1 MKALILVGGYGTRLR
16 PLTLSVPKPLIH
28 FCNRPIIEYQIRA
41 LVELGVNHVILAV
54 AYRPD
59 AMKDALTRLESK
71 YGIRISCS
79 VEEEPLLTAGPIRL
93 AKDLIF
99 DDAENEEFPE
109 LLFVFNS
116 DVICEFPLGDVLK
129 FHLAHK
135 HEGTVCCTTVTDPSL
150 YGVIKFRSSTG
161 CIDSFIEKP
170 TTYVGNSINAGLYLF
185 NRSIVER
192 IQPKPTSIE
201 KEIFPVM
208 AAEGELYCFQL
219 QGYWADIGKPKDFLE
234 GTKLYLQA
242 LSHKVSQKSSSGEAT
257 GGFRPLSESPVLTH
271 RRPSLLSQGTGFIG
285 NVLVHPSATIGEG
298 CLIGPDVTIGPNC
311 VIGNG
316 VRLRGTALMAN
327 VTIADHSWVDNSII
341 GWNSHLGKWVRI
353 EGLTVLGQDVTV
365 KAECFINAAFILP
378 YKAIGK
384 SVMEAGSILM

>member
-41 LVELGVNHVILAV
+41 LVELGVKHVILAV

-59 AMKDALTRLESK
+59 VMKDALSRLEAK
-71 YGIRISCS
+71 YGIKLSCS

-93 AKDLIF
+93 ARDLIYE
-99 DDAENEEFPE
+99 DMENEEHPE

-116 DVICEFPLGDVLK
+116 DIICEFPLADVLK
-129 FHLAHK
+129 FHLAHQR
-135 HEGTVCCTTVTDPSL
+135 EGTICATTVKDPSL
-150 YGVIKFRSSTG
+150 YGVIQYDSGTG
-161 CIDSFIEKP
+161 VIDKFIEKP
-170 TTYVGNSINAGLYLF
+170 QTWVGDCINAGLYLF
-185 NRSIVER
+185 NRSMIDR
-192 IQPKPTSIE
+192 IEPRPTSIE
-201 KEIFPVM
+201 KEVFPAM
-208 AAEGELYCFQL
+208 AADRQLYCFKL

-234 GTKLYLQA
+234 GTKLYLEA
-242 LSHKVSQKSSSGEAT
+242 LCHKTTNEL
-257 GGFRPLSESPVLTH
+257 PESAPPSTLAGSRELHHHKT
-271 RRPSLLSQGTGFIG
+271 SLLSRGPTFVG
-285 NVLVHPSATIGEG
+285 NVLIHPSAQIGEG
-298 CLIGPDVTIGPNC
+298 CLIGPDVTVGPNC

-316 VRLRGTALMAN
+316 VRLRSSALMAN
-327 VTIADHSWVDNSII
+327 VTVGDHCWVDNSII
-341 GWNSHLGKWVRI
+341 GWNSHLGRWVRV

-378 YKAIGK
+378 YKAISQ